1 MTSPVAP
8 VRHSLQ
14 QSRLP
19 RDAERERETAFLSFG
34 PSFLSSL
41 CIIVM
46 PHGSRL
52 GYYLSRFCTRLRRS
66 LVTSCV
72 SPEHCIRIASTAH
85 LLSTVF
91 ISPFFSNVCICTC
104 FTKETRPRVAELSCV
119 RHVYFI
125 CLAQSQPVLLLHA
138 CTVRTCT
145 VPIGQPA
152 GGEREANVGAAGWA
166 AGHVTK
172 AGSALRQRVHVM
184 SIRGS
189 AGRRR
194 ESPEPV
200 PSRAEPRQLHIGSSV
215 PAPARRLPP
224 ESEGRGPVTCWR
236 EPGPGGWVAIG
247 LWLTCWVRL
256 RAGPHRQWRFG
267 GSGRHHSSG

>member
-19 RDAERERETAFLSFG
+19 RDAERETAFLSFG

-91 ISPFFSNVCICTC
+91 ISPFFQMFAFVLVLRKKPDRVLQNFPVSGTFILYAWRRASPCCCCT
-104 FTKETRPRVAELSCV
+104 
-119 RHVYFI
+119 
-125 CLAQSQPVLLLHA
+125 PVLY
-138 CTVRTCT
+138 
-145 VPIGQPA
+145 VPVLYQLGSQL
-152 GGEREANVGAAGWA
+152 VGKGKQTWA
-166 AGHVTK
+166 
-172 AGSALRQRVHVM
+172 RP
-184 SIRGS
+184 
-189 AGRRR
+189 AGRRD
-194 ESPEPV
+194 
-200 PSRAEPRQLHIGSSV
+200 
-215 PAPARRLPP
+215 
-224 ESEGRGPVTCWR
+224 T
-236 EPGPGGWVAIG
+236 
-247 LWLTCWVRL
+247 
-256 RAGPHRQWRFG
+256 
-267 GSGRHHSSG
+267 